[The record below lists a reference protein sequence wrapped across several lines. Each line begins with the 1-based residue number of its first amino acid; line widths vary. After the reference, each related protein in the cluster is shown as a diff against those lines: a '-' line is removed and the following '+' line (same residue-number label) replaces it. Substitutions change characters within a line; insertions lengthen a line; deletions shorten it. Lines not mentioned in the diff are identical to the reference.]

1 MIRAYPP
8 SRLHS
13 LRSWLRVT
21 VPLSEGDSLSRLERS
36 DGVTSGGSARLLLFL
51 LLFLL
56 VGCGPEDTRTQLR
69 IWHQKSGAERTHFN
83 ELIARYNAA
92 HPDLNVEALY
102 RETEELRRLFVV
114 GSVGGRGPDLVF
126 GPADNVGVLAL
137 TETIRPLDEV
147 LPDSFLAGFTEAGIV
162 RWSPGASGEGEPWLL
177 ADQIGNHLV
186 LVYNRAL
193 IAEPPETMDAYVELL
208 RQTTVDADGDG
219 RPETYGLTW
228 NYREPFFFIPFLTG
242 FGGWV
247 MDEDGTPTLDTPA
260 TVRAIRFVLDLRDR
274 YRVIPS
280 ESDYE
285 VSEALFKEGRAASI
299 INGPWAWADYATSG
313 IDYAIAPLP
322 RVAETGQWAA
332 PMIAAKGY
340 SVNVNVPDEK
350 LPAVRDLLMYLTG
363 PEVQREMA
371 AALATIPTLRSV
383 RDSDAV
389 ANNPELQA
397 SLRAVEKGRMMPIA
411 PQMRQVWDG
420 MRGPYQLVM
429 NGAVT
434 PEEGARLMQEN
445 VEKLIADTFL

>member
-1 MIRAYPP
+1 MR
-8 SRLHS
+8 RL
-13 LRSWLRVT
+13 W
-21 VPLSEGDSLSRLERS
+21 
-36 DGVTSGGSARLLLFL
+36 LLLCAITL
-51 LLFLL
+51 TA
-56 VGCGPEDTRTQLR
+56 CGPEDTRTQLR
-69 IWHQKSGAERTHFN
+69 IWHQKTGAERDFFN
-83 ELIARYNAA
+83 ERIADYNAA

-114 GSVGGRGPDLVF
+114 GSVGGQGPDLIF

-137 TETIRPLDEV
+137 TETIKPLDEV
-147 LPDSFLAGFTEAGIV
+147 LPDSILARFTDEGVV
-162 RWSPGASGEGEPWLL
+162 RWQDEPWLL

-186 LVYNRAL
+186 LVHNKAL
-193 IAEPPETMDAYVELL
+193 LPEPPATMDEYVEML
-208 RQTTVDADGDG
+208 QASTVDEDGDG
-219 RPETYGLTW
+219 RPDTYGLTW

-247 MDEDGTPTLDTPA
+247 MDEDGNPTLDNEA
-260 TVRAIRFVLDLRDR
+260 TVQAIRFVLDLRDR
-274 YRVIPS
+274 YRVIPG

-285 VSEALFKEGRAASI
+285 VSETLFKEGRAASI
-299 INGPWAWADYATSG
+299 INGPWAWAGYGESGVDYG
-313 IDYAIAPLP
+313 IAPLP
-322 RVAETGQWAA
+322 RVTETGQWSA

-340 SVNVNVPDEK
+340 SVNANVPDDK
-350 LPAVRDLLMYLTG
+350 LPIVRDLLLYLTG
-363 PEVQREMA
+363 TEVQRAMA
-371 AALATIPTLRSV
+371 EELATIPTLRTV

-397 SLRAVEKGRMMPIA
+397 SLAAAEKGRAMPIA